1 MTLPVIVGTSM
12 IVVGLALTV
21 YVIVLILNE
30 RKRDRSTLD

>member
-21 YVIVLILNE
+21 YVVVLILKE
-30 RKRDRSTLD
+30 RKRDRSSLD

>member
-30 RKRDRSTLD
+30 RKRDRSSLD

>member
-21 YVIVLILNE
+21 YVVVLILKE
-30 RKRDRSTLD
+30 RKRDRNSLD